1 MSGSRSD
8 SLWELY
14 LCLSSR
20 FICATVSTGVSQYM
34 AACIEEGDG
43 DDELDRFEE
52 ELMVV
57 SLSGARS
64 PEQSCICR
72 MRCSFLCSYF

>member
-1 MSGSRSD
+1 
-8 SLWELY
+8 
-14 LCLSSR
+14 
-20 FICATVSTGVSQYM
+20 M

-64 PEQSCICR
+64 PEQSCILVR
-72 MRCSFLCSYF
+72 RSLSIDHFGQKRSTQSVGSGWTRG